1 MTELLSEED
10 LRSHVTQKSL
20 TVGTQNNK
28 SQGRT
33 YIISKDAETLPSLPF
48 WIGKM
53 SI

>member
-28 SQGRT
+28 SQGPT